1 MNILIHI
8 RMHAALFSPAET
20 RRKLPTWRERVVCE
34 LFMAASGSISEEAA
48 ANLTA
53 ANLTA
58 ANLTAATLTAPSNA
72 TALTRANSTTATP
85 TAEAAA
91 NGTSPTTEAAATS
104 YNTTTPV
111 AAAANGTSPTAASSA
126 SQNGTRP
133 QSVSKRANASLK
145 QPLSLPALAP
155 SNNASLSPNGDLS
168 PRSNPRFVANET
180 THNSMHAA
188 ETATVRPFEANGT
201 AGSRLSASLAPPLA
215 ASASARVS
223 ELGVIATAAVAP
235 LLVGS
240 TEPQL
245 NGWSLANQTVEGMRF
260 EDALDLEYTL
270 ASAVRPPLA
279 SLLSLATEIST
290 ALDAPMEILLS
301 LGAALDA
308 ALLGALDTPLDFAQ
322 LALTAFAELFEV
334 LDPPPPT
341 PPPPQPLMP
350 TTTPQHLFD
359 A

>member
-270 ASAVRPPLA
+270 ASAVHPPLA
-279 SLLSLATEIST
+279 SLLSLAFR
-290 ALDAPMEILLS
+290 ILLFLLFSS
-301 LGAALDA
+301 LTFSAASCTWPTLNICECTP
-308 ALLGALDTPLDFAQ
+308 ALSIWSSSRPGT
-322 LALTAFAELFEV
+322 
-334 LDPPPPT
+334 
-341 PPPPQPLMP
+341 
-350 TTTPQHLFD
+350 
-359 A
+359 